1 MILPDNF
8 GEIVQVIYI
17 CSMNFLVVF
26 IIAAFPVL
34 LAVPFIPDKY
44 KGYAALVASLW
55 IAVISSAMSVAAL
68 AGEEVEFT
76 LVTSY
81 IWGNIP
87 FAIDPL
93 SAWFIL
99 VVNLIVVPGVWYS
112 PGYLRGYGQSANL
125 SLHYVML
132 VWMHL
137 SMIMVC
143 MVQSGLAFLFVWEL
157 MSLSSF
163 LLVIFDNQQRSVLK
177 AGLNYLVQMHISVIC
192 LMVAFFIVYQSEDGF
207 EFSRIGEYFATHNN
221 VPLFLLFFVGFGFKA
236 GIVPFHTWLPHAHP
250 AAPSHVSGIMSGVIV
265 KMGIYGIFRMV
276 TFLQS
281 DLLLIGNTVMVAGIV
296 TGVYGILHASVQKD
310 VKRLLAYCTVENV
323 GLIVMG
329 IGLGLIGQHAGNAFL
344 VLAGYG
350 SALFHVLNHALAKAL
365 LFFGAGAVYR
375 TVHTRNLDRMGGLAN
390 IMPRSANLFLAGALA
405 IAGLPPLNGFLS
417 EFVLFFGFI
426 KGVMLANTAENIII
440 ILGVT
445 AIALIGGLSVLTFT
459 KTYGTMFLGTP
470 RTPLP
475 PDSSEPAADMRR
487 PQYVLAAIMVLV
499 MLVPFVSF
507 GVVSGVVSG
516 TFDIAWK
523 LLPGV
528 AGLTG
533 LLQKVSL
540 VLVMFTAVVLAVLS
554 LRNIATRRLPERR
567 GDTWGCG
574 SLQPGTRMQ
583 YTGSSFT
590 RPMSKLFG
598 SLLPVRKNYKRVLP
612 EDVFPRR
619 ARYAYVYDDW
629 VEARL
634 IRPVARLIKRLPAMS
649 LHIQDGRL
657 QWYIMYGLLFILAII
672 LLTWLK
678 IM

>member
-1 MILPDNF
+1 
-8 GEIVQVIYI
+8 
-17 CSMNFLVVF
+17 MNFPVVF
-26 IIAAFPVL
+26 IVTAFLVL
-34 LAVPFIPDKY
+34 LAVPFIPDKW
-44 KGYAALVASLW
+44 KGYAALAASLW
-55 IAVISSAMSVAAL
+55 IAVISSAMSVTAL
-68 AGEEVEFT
+68 AGGEVEFT

-87 FAIDPL
+87 FVIDPL

-143 MVQSGLAFLFVWEL
+143 MVQSGLAFLFVWEI

-192 LMVAFFIVYQSEDGF
+192 LTVAFFIVYRSEDGF
-207 EFSRIGEYFATHNN
+207 EFSRIGEYFAGHNN
-221 VPLFLLFFVGFGFKA
+221 IPLFLLFFAGFGFKA

-265 KMGIYGIFRMV
+265 KMGIYGIFRM
-276 TFLQS
+276 TTLLQS
-281 DLLLIGNTVMVAGIV
+281 DMLPIGNMVMVAGMV
-296 TGVYGILHASVQKD
+296 TGIYGILHASVQKD

-329 IGLGLIGQHAGNAFL
+329 IGLGLVGQHAGNAFL
-344 VLAGYG
+344 TLAGYG

-375 TVHTRNLDRMGGLAN
+375 TVHTRNLDRMGGLAK
-390 IMPRSANLFLAGALA
+390 IMPRSAGLFLAGSLA

-426 KGVMLANTAENIII
+426 KGVMLADTTESIII

-445 AIALIGGLSVLTFT
+445 AIALIGGLSVLAFT
-459 KTYGTMFLGTP
+459 KTFGAMFLGTP

-475 PDSSEPAADMRR
+475 ADCGEPAAGMRR
-487 PQYVLAAIMVLV
+487 PQYVLAAV
-499 MLVPFVSF
+499 MLLAALVPFVSF

-516 TFDIAWK
+516 TFDIAWN
-523 LLPGV
+523 LLPDVSGF
-528 AGLTG
+528 TG
-533 LLQKVSL
+533 LLQKVSF
-540 VLVMFTAVVLAVLS
+540 VMVMFTAVVLAVVA
-554 LRNIATRRLPERR
+554 LRNMATRRLPERE

-574 SLQPGTRMQ
+574 SRQPCARMQ

-590 RPMSKLFG
+590 KPVGKLFG
-598 SLLPVRKNYKRVLP
+598 SLLPVRKNYRRVSR
-612 EDVFPRR
+612 EDVFPRQ
-619 ARYAYVYDDW
+619 ARYAYAYDDW

-634 IRPVARLIKRLPAMS
+634 IRPAARLVNRLSAIS
-649 LHIQDGRL
+649 LRIQDGRL